1 MLDMFVSSIKYGNVF
16 ASCFERG
23 GNCPEIREAEWA
35 KIKLY
40 CDILSPLEDSTVL
53 LSASNTPTIHHL
65 FSEMYDLLI
74 HIESCIGQV
83 YAMTEGFEEDD
94 MIM

>member
-1 MLDMFVSSIKYGNVF
+1 MEMCLQLGMNAGVTVQKS
-16 ASCFERG
+16 ER
-23 GNCPEIREAEWA
+23 A

-40 CDILSPLEDSTVL
+40 CDILSPLKDSTIL

-74 HIESCIGQV
+74 HIESCISLSQ
-83 YAMTEGFEEDD
+83 AMTTVDRG
-94 MIM
+94 I